1 MTMLILRP
9 ALLAVLAM
17 TLVSCAGPSRRDAL
31 KMPYED
37 RLQLASIYIQGGQE
51 DKALPL
57 LEDAVDQKGDRPEAW
72 AMLGELFWL
81 RGDLEK
87 SSIHLENALKTGGED
102 PLILNNLAWVES
114 AKGRV
119 NRALALVNRAIA
131 MDPAPLYPYLE
142 TRARILMKLQR
153 YEEASADAH
162 AALSLTPEYD
172 RKMREQLEKLI
183 GEIEELGPGEE
194 GTY

>member
-1 MTMLILRP
+1 
-9 ALLAVLAM
+9 
-17 TLVSCAGPSRRDAL
+17 
-31 KMPYED
+31 MPYED

>member
-1 MTMLILRP
+1 
-9 ALLAVLAM
+9 
-17 TLVSCAGPSRRDAL
+17 
-31 KMPYED
+31 MPYED

-51 DKALPL
+51 DKAIPL
-57 LEDAVDQKGDRPEAW
+57 LEDAVIQEEDRPEAW

-81 RGDLEK
+81 KGDLKK
-87 SSIHLENALKTGGED
+87 SSIHLDQALKTGGED

-114 AKGRV
+114 AKGHSDRG
-119 NRALALVNRAIA
+119 LALVDRAIA

-153 YEEASADAH
+153 YDEAAADAR

-172 RKMREQLEKLI
+172 RKMRTQLEELI
-183 GEIEELGPGEE
+183 KEIEGLNDGSEDN
-194 GTY
+194 TY